1 MAGEPTLCAE
11 RLCGKAFCP
20 AWPEIRRDRRGTVW
34 TVTQRSPH
42 RLAIVISFVGFDSA
56 FLSHPL
62 ARRLQAPTG
71 SFQAL
76 SRGSRLWLALAA
88 AAGFLVAADHQL
100 TDGLKRARA
109 FSPQAAGGDAV
120 ISEAPRLNPA
130 SFTPAELRELQ
141 RRFGVH
147 GPQPRLAQLFTK
159 GMDQLT
165 PLRSHTVNR
174 LETLQPAVLRESRR
188 TGVNP
193 MLLAAILF
201 DEMQHAKPGED
212 LPIAAHSGLFSTH
225 GPAQLGLSEMV
236 KQGLLRPNA
245 SSAEIQA
252 AREQLLDPDRNVTLL
267 AGKLS
272 RLLKTLKLEAA
283 STHDVSAD
291 PLHAKTVATLA
302 YLHNGKLDYP
312 TRILRYMQD
321 PELHGLIYGQRRQAL
336 SPLI

>member
-1 MAGEPTLCAE
+1 MGSLAIAGDHL
-11 RLCGKAFCP
+11 
-20 AWPEIRRDRRGTVW
+20 RRDL
-34 TVTQRSPH
+34 P
-42 RLAIVISFVGFDSA
+42 AISLDTS
-56 FLSHPL
+56 SD
-62 ARRLQAPTG
+62 
-71 SFQAL
+71 AL
-76 SRGSRLWLALAA
+76 IQEG
-88 AAGFLVAADHQL
+88 
-100 TDGLKRARA
+100 
-109 FSPQAAGGDAV
+109 
-120 ISEAPRLNPA
+120 PRLNPA

-159 GMDQLT
+159 GMDQLI

-174 LETLQPAVLRESRR
+174 LEQLQPAVLRESRR

-212 LPIAAHSGLFSTH
+212 LPLAAHSGLFSTH
-225 GPAQLGLSEMV
+225 GPAQIGLSEMV
-236 KQGLLRPNA
+236 KQGLLPEDA
-245 SSAEIQA
+245 SPEEVQN

-272 RLLKTLKLEAA
+272 RLLNTLNRPA
-283 STHDVSAD
+283 SQTFNVSVD
-291 PLHAKTVATLA
+291 PVHAKTVATLA

-312 TRILRYMQD
+312 TRILGYMQD
-321 PELHGLIYGQRRQAL
+321 PELHGLIYGQRRQAV

>member
-1 MAGEPTLCAE
+1 MGSLAIAGDHL
-11 RLCGKAFCP
+11 
-20 AWPEIRRDRRGTVW
+20 RRDLP
-34 TVTQRSPH
+34 S
-42 RLAIVISFVGFDSA
+42 ISLDTS
-56 FLSHPL
+56 SD
-62 ARRLQAPTG
+62 
-71 SFQAL
+71 AL
-76 SRGSRLWLALAA
+76 IQEG
-88 AAGFLVAADHQL
+88 
-100 TDGLKRARA
+100 
-109 FSPQAAGGDAV
+109 
-120 ISEAPRLNPA
+120 PRLNPA

-159 GMDQLT
+159 GMDQLI

-174 LETLQPAVLRESRR
+174 LEQLQPAVLRESRR

-212 LPIAAHSGLFSTH
+212 LPLAAHSGLFSTH
-225 GPAQLGLSEMV
+225 GPAQIGLSEMV
-236 KQGLLRPNA
+236 KQGLLPEDA
-245 SSAEIQA
+245 SPEQVQN

-272 RLLKTLKLEAA
+272 RLLNTLNRPA
-283 STHDVSAD
+283 SQTFNVSVD
-291 PLHAKTVATLA
+291 PVHAKTVATLA

-312 TRILRYMQD
+312 TRILGYMQD
-321 PELHGLIYGQRRQAL
+321 PELHGLIYGQRRQAV